1 MSGGKQNNSASDK
14 KEGEKIAAPQ
24 KKQYTLK
31 APVSIDGKLKK
42 AGEKVML
49 TEEGRIAFKRKHRI

>member
-1 MSGGKQNNSASDK
+1 MSTDNKKASDK
-14 KEGEKIAAPQ
+14 KEDEKVAAPQ
-24 KKQYTLK
+24 KKPYTLK
-31 APVSIDGKLKK
+31 IPVSINGELKK

>member
-1 MSGGKQNNSASDK
+1 MSTDNKKASDK
-14 KEGEKIAAPQ
+14 KEGEKVAAPH
-24 KKQYTLK
+24 KKAYTLK
-31 APVSIDGKLKK
+31 IPVSINGELKK